1 VPYVGS
7 ALALALLPAATLGLM
22 AATREAAEGR
32 FPKPLVLAI
41 AFRSSPQQK
50 QAMLVLGVI
59 YAICF
64 LAVMALSALLD
75 GGKFA
80 QLYLGGGGLTRDL
93 VQDDAFQAALWV
105 SMALYL
111 PLSMLFWH
119 APALVH
125 WHGLPPVKSLFF
137 SLVACVRNVGAFT
150 VYGLSWLA
158 LFMAAGLLVSLLA
171 GLAGGPG
178 AVAALMFPVAM
189 LMAAMFFTSI
199 HFTVKDCFE
208 PTPGD
213 IA

>member
-1 VPYVGS
+1 
-7 ALALALLPAATLGLM
+7 M
-22 AATREAAEGR
+22 AATQEAAQGK
-32 FPKPLVLAI
+32 FPKPSVLAI
-41 AFRSSPQQK
+41 AFRGSPQQK
-50 QAMLVLGVI
+50 RAMLTLGI
-59 YAICF
+59 LYAVCF
-64 LAVMALSALLD
+64 LLVMALSALFD

-80 QLYLGGGGLTRDL
+80 TLYLAGGGLTRDL

-125 WHGLPPVKSLFF
+125 RHGLPPAKSLFF
-137 SLVACVRNVGAFT
+137 SLVACIRNVGAFT
-150 VYGLSWLA
+150 VYGLAWLA
-158 LFMAAGLLVSLLA
+158 VFMATGVLVSLLA

-178 AVAALMFPVAM
+178 TAAALMFPAAM

-208 PTPGD
+208 STPGD
-213 IA
+213 TT